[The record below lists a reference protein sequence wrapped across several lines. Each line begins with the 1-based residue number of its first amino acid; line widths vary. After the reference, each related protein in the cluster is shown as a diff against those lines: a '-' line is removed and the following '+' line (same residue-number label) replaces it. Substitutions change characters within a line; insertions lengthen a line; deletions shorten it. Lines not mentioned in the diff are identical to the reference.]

1 MNWLFSEPT
10 ANRVLNLFTLQK
22 KRPPQKLLFSATLSQ
37 DPEKLQ
43 KLSLF
48 QPKLFTSIVE
58 TEMTEDISIPNSDT
72 FIGKYTTPKEL
83 TEKYIVTSLDI
94 KPLCLYKFIK
104 LHNLTRSIVFTHSVE
119 STHRLAILLNNLF
132 KESLKIE
139 EVSSN
144 LQGKSRSQLI
154 DKFGSGEV
162 DL

>member
-1 MNWLFSEPT
+1 M
-10 ANRVLNLFTLQK
+10 
-22 KRPPQKLLFSATLSQ
+22 SQ

-58 TEMTEDISIPNSDT
+58 NENIKDDSQPNTDT

-83 TEKYIVTSLDI
+83 TEKYIVTSLDV

-104 LHNLTRSIVFTHSVE
+104 LQKLSRSIIFTHSVE
-119 STHRLAILLNNLF
+119 SAHRLAILLRTLF
-132 KESLKIE
+132 KDEMKIE

-144 LQGKSRSQLI
+144 LQGKNRSQLI
-154 DKFGSGEV
+154 DKFANSEV